1 MVYRIVN
8 MEIFDKKSAYGR
20 ILTMRR
26 RNMIQIKN
34 GNTDRRSGLR
44 AGIGFFFMAATA
56 ISITAFGMGLSQ
68 SHTAEHLT
76 DKEPF
81 SVRRVSNVETMP
93 MKYVRWYDSKMNS
106 GTEKVIYNGT
116 HGKEIVTV
124 DEYLCGDTVIHRD
137 VVSRYTVEAG
147 TVGAKR
153 CGDRTNT
160 VGRVVYMEATAYH
173 PTDGDGLG
181 ITATGTKAGRGTVAV
196 DPDVIDLGSSVYVP
210 GYGMAV
216 ATDTGGD
223 IIGNRIDLC
232 MEEFD
237 ECWEFGR
244 RDVEVFVAEK

>member
-1 MVYRIVN
+1 MN
-8 MEIFDKKSAYGR
+8 Q
-20 ILTMRR
+20 T
-26 RNMIQIKN
+26 KN
-34 GNTDRRSGLR
+34 GNTDWRSGLR
-44 AGIGFFFMAATA
+44 AGIGLFFVAATA
-56 ISITAFGMGLSQ
+56 ISLTAFGMGLSQ
-68 SHTAEHLT
+68 SHTGEHLT
-76 DKEPF
+76 DKDPF
-81 SVRRVSNVETMP
+81 SVRRVSHVETMP
-93 MKYVRWYDSKMNS
+93 MKYVRWYDSKMDS

-116 HGKEIVTV
+116 PGTEIVTV
-124 DEYLCGDTVIHRD
+124 DEYMSGDTVIHRE
-137 VVSRYTVEAG
+137 VVSRHTVEAG

-173 PTDGDGLG
+173 PSDGDGRG

-196 DPDVIDLGSSVYVP
+196 DPNVIDLGSSVYVP

-223 IIGNRIDLC
+223 IVGNRIDLC